1 MRAGEATGRP
11 RLAMSGKREV
21 QVFPKGQHW
30 LVETTFDD
38 THLVFETRNE
48 AENVGRELAGV
59 EAGELQ
65 IYNHPPGQ
73 SGGGVDPTEVPP
85 GPS

>member
-1 MRAGEATGRP
+1 MA
-11 RLAMSGKREV
+11 GKREV

-59 EAGELQ
+59 EAAELHVM
-65 IYNHPPGQ
+65 NHPPD
-73 SGGGVDPTEVPP
+73 VDPTKVPP